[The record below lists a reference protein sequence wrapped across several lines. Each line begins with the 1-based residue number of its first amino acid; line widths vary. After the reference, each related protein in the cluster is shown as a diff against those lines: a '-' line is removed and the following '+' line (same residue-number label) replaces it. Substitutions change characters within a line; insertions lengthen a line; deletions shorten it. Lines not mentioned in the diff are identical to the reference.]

1 MIRRVFLLQTEIGH
15 PDPWD
20 DSINMV
26 NTSVNPGLGTSNN
39 PARYDNYISFF
50 QRVDN
55 RFSLS
60 HSVYSESHIVLKR
73 PFSIH
78 DPDTEVPIN
87 FDNIAKLI
95 DTTVDGVM
103 MFGAIL
109 QDKPLTQ
116 QEVISSSSWYH
127 RKDNE
132 FIDLISGETL
142 NNPKIVPWMFCYKT
156 KDLPLYYIVLN
167 PHSVQCLVNIEG
179 NYNGNQVYTISNHLK
194 NMNDVIFKPRLS
206 KNARVMGDHN
216 IVVRGD
222 EFTIEPFGTWFVKR
236 HLPEF
241 FKDAKVKIDT
251 NFEYTIKE
259 NKVVVSTLN
268 KQKGYISLR
277 WNTGTVMDMTFHAS
291 KNRFLQEYIIDVI
304 Q

>member
-1 MIRRVFLLQTEIGH
+1 VFLLQTEIGQ

-26 NTSVNPGLGTSNN
+26 NTSINPGLGTSNN
-39 PARYDNYISFF
+39 PAGYDNYISFF

-73 PFSIH
+73 PFSLH
-78 DPDTEVPIN
+78 DPNTEVQIN
-87 FDNIAKLI
+87 FDNVAKLI
-95 DTTVDGVM
+95 DTTVDGIM

-109 QDKPLTQ
+109 EDKPLTQ

-132 FIDLISGETL
+132 IVDLISGETL
-142 NNPKIVPWMFCYKT
+142 NNPKIIPWMFCYKT

-167 PHSVQCLVNIEG
+167 PHSVQCLINIEG

-206 KNARVMGDHN
+206 KNARVIGNHN
-216 IVVRGD
+216 VVVRGN

-236 HLPEF
+236 HLPDF

-251 NFEYTIKE
+251 NFDYTIKE
-259 NKVVVSTLN
+259 NKIVVSTLN

>member
-87 FDNIAKLI
+87 FDNIANLI

-109 QDKPLTQ
+109 EDKPLTQ

-132 FIDLISGETL
+132 IIDLISGETL

-236 HLPEF
+236 HLPDF

>member
-87 FDNIAKLI
+87 FDNIANLI

-109 QDKPLTQ
+109 EDKPLTQ

-132 FIDLISGETL
+132 IIDLISGETL

-236 HLPEF
+236 HLPDF
-241 FKDAKVKIDT
+241 FKDAKIKIDT

>member
-1 MIRRVFLLQTEIGH
+1 MIRRVFLLQTEIGQ

-26 NTSVNPGLGTSNN
+26 NTSINPGLGTSNN
-39 PARYDNYISFF
+39 PSGYDNFISFF

-73 PFSIH
+73 PFSTH
-78 DPDTEVPIN
+78 DPETEVQIN
-87 FDNIAKLI
+87 FDKVAELI
-95 DTTVDGVM
+95 DTTVDGIM
-103 MFGAIL
+103 MLGAIL
-109 QDKPLTQ
+109 EDKPLSQ
-116 QEVISSSSWYH
+116 QEVIASSSWYH
-127 RKDNE
+127 RKGDE
-132 FIDLISGETL
+132 VIDLVSGETL
-142 NNPKIVPWMFCYKT
+142 NNPKIIPWMFCYKT
-156 KDLPLYYIVLN
+156 KDLPLYYMVLN
-167 PHSVQCLVNIEG
+167 PHSVQCLINIEG
-179 NYNGNQVYTISNHLK
+179 NYNGNQIYTISNHLK

-236 HLPEF
+236 HLPDF
-241 FKDAKVKIDT
+241 FKNAKIKIDT

-259 NKVVVSTLN
+259 NKIVVSTLN
-268 KQKGYISLR
+268 KQRGYISLR

-291 KNRFLQEYIIDVI
+291 KNRFLQEYIVDVI